1 MAAQRMASRKPFDSQ
16 CCATGQS
23 VITDRIRSKPGT
35 GGLKPAR
42 RAEKRMKQRRK
53 SDAVKP
59 ERSQRQ

>member
-16 CCATGQS
+16 CCAANQS

-35 GGLKPAR
+35 GRLKPAR
-42 RAEKRMKQRRK
+42 RTEKSMKQRRK
-53 SDAVKP
+53 SEAVTP